1 MPSYLTST
9 TLIQAVERKAHI
21 PEAQV
26 TFQDQDFLAF
36 ANEEMMVGLV
46 PTMMQFHQEFLVVP
60 YTVPV
65 TQGISSYPIPDRA
78 IGNKL
83 RSVNFVDS
91 QGNMYDMARILP
103 EDAPY
108 FINRSTV
115 NYPSNFYIENNSI
128 IFVPAITG
136 TVSGSF
142 LLKIFQRPNQL
153 VTEDQVSTIQSI
165 DFTTGQIVVDQVPS
179 TFTLGSEYDLLEQNG
194 AHKWKGTDLPIAAIN
209 ATTNTLTIDTTL
221 LPDNQSTTLLPGDMI
236 CLAGQCFIPQ
246 VPDELHSLLAER
258 VVMRCLEAQG
268 DNQALQIAQQKVQEI
283 EQRVGILIDNRA
295 EGTPLKV
302 NNIRGNLRFAKIRR
316 RRYLY

>member
-9 TLIQAVERKAHI
+9 TLVAAVERKAHI

-26 TFQDQDFLAF
+26 TFQDSDFLAF
-36 ANEEMMVGLV
+36 ANEEIMVGIS
-46 PTMMQFHQEFLVVP
+46 PSIMQFHQEFFVVP
-60 YTVPV
+60 YTINIVLNV
-65 TQGISSYPIPDRA
+65 SSYPIPNRA

-83 RSVNFVDS
+83 RSVNFVDT
-91 QGNMYDMARILP
+91 QGNLYDMARIPP

-136 TVSGSF
+136 IVSGSF

-153 VTEDQVSTIQSI
+153 VPADQVSTIKSI
-165 DFTTGQIVVDQVPS
+165 DFTTGNLIVDQIPS
-179 TFTLGSEYDLLEQNG
+179 TFTLTSKFDLLEQAG
-194 AHKWKGTDLPIAAIN
+194 AHKWKGIDLPINSIN
-209 ATTNTLTIDTTL
+209 PITKTLNFDPTL
-221 LPDNQSTTLLPGDMI
+221 LPDTVASTLLPGDMV
-236 CLAGQCFIPQ
+236 CLAGECFIPQ
-246 VPDELHSLLAER
+246 IPDELHPLLAER

-268 DNQALQIAQQKVQEI
+268 DNQALQISQQKVQEI